1 LTVGYDDN
9 GSLYG
14 FGSGTFTSSKNEEY
28 SADVVLD
35 ESGVYVYGT
44 CGDDNFYASLPVDT
58 AVSIAKS
65 QIEAL
70 MATENAEKV
79 NTLIPVFT
87 DWFENDFLPL
97 FSSID
102 IEEVDVTDSD
112 VNAAIQKV
120 ADSLFVENEGTY
132 SLDFK
137 LLKTANTYLYENK
150 ISSILGANTYAL
162 IKMVV
167 PVLIDE
173 NVASVVALIEKSGV
187 TVDQIVESVDNL
199 LASAAEATDE
209 EPTTLKQILISHG
222 VEIGDMTISEW
233 LASEKVS
240 KYSVGDLLSA
250 VLSYFG
256 KDMTA
261 AEIKT
266 LATSTI
272 DTVGKMTVYDVVGM
286 FVSDFDKEEAY
297 NSINAVIDELAEK
310 SYVTFT
316 VDESGNVSKVDVA
329 IILDEVV
336 DVEFSYIRDQAVN
349 PDDES
354 VKEDVTKALESIV
367 LTNESVVEQSDFVF
381 TFDANGNLEG
391 LVYVDG
397 DNNPKAVSINL
408 STSLV
413 VVMPYDTDVVKVY
426 FVPEGNDVV
435 VLSFTYNT
443 STNKAVLWSVENFE
457 MGDVQSENTVD
468 ESTVTDVDI

>member
-1 LTVGYDDN
+1 
-9 GSLYG
+9 
-14 FGSGTFTSSKNEEY
+14 
-28 SADVVLD
+28 
-35 ESGVYVYGT
+35 
-44 CGDDNFYASLPVDT
+44 
-58 AVSIAKS
+58 
-65 QIEAL
+65 
-70 MATENAEKV
+70 
-79 NTLIPVFT
+79 
-87 DWFENDFLPL
+87 LPL

-137 LLKTANTYLYENK
+137 LLKAANTYLYENK
-150 ISSILGANTYAL
+150 ISNILGANTYAL

-167 PVLIDE
+167 PVIIDE

-199 LASAAEATDE
+199 LASVAEATDE

-261 AEIKT
+261 AEIKA

-286 FVSDFDKEEAY
+286 FVSGFDKEEAY

-316 VDESGNVSKVDVA
+316 VDESGNVAKVDVA

-443 STNKAVLWSVENFE
+443 STNKTVLWSVENFE
-457 MGDVQSENTVD
+457 MGNIQSENTVD
-468 ESTVTDVDI
+468 ESNAYEADI

>member
-1 LTVGYDDN
+1 
-9 GSLYG
+9 
-14 FGSGTFTSSKNEEY
+14 
-28 SADVVLD
+28 
-35 ESGVYVYGT
+35 
-44 CGDDNFYASLPVDT
+44 
-58 AVSIAKS
+58 
-65 QIEAL
+65 
-70 MATENAEKV
+70 
-79 NTLIPVFT
+79 
-87 DWFENDFLPL
+87 
-97 FSSID
+97 
-102 IEEVDVTDSD
+102 
-112 VNAAIQKV
+112 
-120 ADSLFVENEGTY
+120 
-132 SLDFK
+132 
-137 LLKTANTYLYENK
+137 
-150 ISSILGANTYAL
+150 
-162 IKMVV
+162 
-167 PVLIDE
+167 
-173 NVASVVALIEKSGV
+173 
-187 TVDQIVESVDNL
+187 
-199 LASAAEATDE
+199 
-209 EPTTLKQILISHG
+209 
-222 VEIGDMTISEW
+222 
-233 LASEKVS
+233 
-240 KYSVGDLLSA
+240 
-250 VLSYFG
+250 
-256 KDMTA
+256 MTA